1 MVFSTEGSDVSAE
14 APNLEQA
21 YRMMGGAEK
30 LQSELGKMFVPSLS
44 FGVYP

>member
-1 MVFSTEGSDVSAE
+1 MVFTTEGSDVSAE

-21 YRMMGGAEK
+21 YRIMGAEK